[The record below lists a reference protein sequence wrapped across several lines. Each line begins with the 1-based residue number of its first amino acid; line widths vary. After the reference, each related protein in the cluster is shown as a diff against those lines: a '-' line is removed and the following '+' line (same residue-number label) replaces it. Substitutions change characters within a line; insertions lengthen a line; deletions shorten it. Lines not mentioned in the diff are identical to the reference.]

1 MVCRKY
7 YTAELKERI
16 LKHVEVGHGF
26 VDVVAILHVSKQS
39 DSHWF
44 DDTQHHLSLQNL
56 PKTGGPHKTN
66 RDVDKMIV
74 RTSRSNSHLTAPQI
88 LTEISPILDDKI
100 SVTTIKRRLGKE
112 GLNGKVGVCKPFIPK
127 K

>member
-7 YTAELKERI
+7 YTVKLKERTV
-16 LKHVEVGHGF
+16 KHDKAEHGF
-26 VDVVAILHVSKQS
+26 ADVAAILHVSKQS

-44 DDTQHHLSLQNL
+44 DDTQHRRSLQNL
-56 PKTGGPHKTN
+56 PKTDGSHKTN
-66 RDVDKMIV
+66 RDVDKMIIK
-74 RTSRSNSHLTAPQI
+74 TSRSNSRLTAPQI
-88 LTEISPILDDKI
+88 LTEISPILDNKI

-112 GLNGKVGVCKPFIPK
+112 GLNGRVGICKPFIPK